1 MTRDMELIRK
11 ILFAIEE
18 QFVDVAIYNLQIVGY
33 DNKTVTYHC
42 NLLY

>member
-18 QFVDVAIYNLQIVGY
+18 RLVEMERNLPQLNRN
-33 DNKTVTYHC
+33 DSRRNSW
-42 NLLY
+42 N